1 MEIVKRTI
9 ILFFALYLI
18 VKLLGK
24 KQIKN
29 LTLFDYVLSIS
40 IGSITADSIIS
51 IDTPI
56 SNGVIAIIIFG
67 VIGYIVSLVTTHSQ
81 LAEEIIDGEPI
92 VLFENGNFNYHNL
105 EVAKLSISK
114 VLENCRIKGCFDINE
129 LGCAILEPSGEISIL
144 LKEAYQ
150 PITNN
155 DVKTNIQKQ
164 TKKQTINYQIIVDG
178 ELNEKE
184 LEQSEKSEQWL
195 EKYLK
200 KNKLE
205 VNDISLLT
213 VDKNDKVN
221 LLTYK

>member
-184 LEQSEKSEQWL
+184 LEQSEKNEQWL

-205 VNDISLLT
+205 VSDISLLT